1 MNQTILTES
10 IRMATIDSEWN
21 SSTWRWPN
29 TLVGQRRR
37 KIEIDWDIELIPGQR
52 LMDPEWSTLLEELR
66 SYIYTSINDP
76 RSGRPLGLG
85 SIEQRWVALKL
96 LAEFMACESY
106 SSLGELHCDS
116 SWEFMAYL
124 EENYEEGNEGAVG
137 ATRKKTH
144 SSMVRSLHV
153 LPRLWRQR
161 EAMNS
166 VGVNSLLEEPFG
178 GKTSFQVVNE
188 EMRLKRKGGLKPIPD
203 EVAFPIMNA
212 ATRYIGLPADDVI
225 KLQKDVLE
233 ALGYDYSGE
242 NGRSSTPLQYAIA
255 RELIREREFSPI
267 GKDSS
272 PWRESISL
280 VDRTYIDGRSV
291 KLSEIQGLRR
301 AVLTIVAAS
310 CTALQSGTGI
320 RAHEICGL
328 QDTSSD
334 EEKYPSCLYSTIT
347 RDGLLECFYLKGRTA
362 KRGKSRD
369 VEWLVGSRPAGSS
382 YVPPP
387 VRALQVLKE
396 ILHPW
401 RRLAQTTD
409 LLMTFAAAKG
419 LPRSKESIGHFGSC
433 YLTNLQKEFVHEC
446 VTFENLNPALHRE
459 FVAGNGLRGH
469 RWRTTFATQ
478 IYTISSGL
486 LPALRDHF
494 KHLSV
499 ATTEYGYIGSDPT
512 ILESC
517 ESAQTLSTARAMLSF
532 STGQVAMAGSMTSMV
547 SRHHLELKALIDK
560 KSGDTDEQRAV
571 AFVKDNG
578 IQLFNSSYVR
588 CFITLMPHKSSCHS
602 LAGTPTILRNRPA
615 NQFRSESICAR
626 CRASAILLEHLP
638 HWENELEESEALLR
652 RAKQSSPERLKELRV
667 EVGFADMARRIVKAL
682 KAKIAGSG
690 KEQKDYSK

>member
-1 MNQTILTES
+1 
-10 IRMATIDSEWN
+10 MATIDSEWN
-21 SSTWRWPN
+21 NSKWSWPS
-29 TLVGQRRR
+29 TLVGQRSR
-37 KIEIDWDIELIPGQR
+37 KIEIDWDIELIAGQR
-52 LMDPEWSTLLEELR
+52 LLAPEWSTLLEELR
-66 SYIYTSINDP
+66 TYIFTAINDP

-85 SIEQRWVALKL
+85 TIKHRWAGLRLV
-96 LAEFMACESY
+96 AEFMACEGY
-106 SSLGELHCDS
+106 SSIADLHGDS

-124 EENYEEGNEGAVG
+124 EENYEEGKEGGVG
-137 ATRKKTH
+137 RTRIKTH

-166 VGVNSLLEEPFG
+166 LGVNSLTVEPFG
-178 GKTSFQVVNE
+178 GKTSFQVVTE

-203 EVAFPIMNA
+203 EVAFPIMNTA
-212 ATRYIGLPADDVI
+212 ARYIGLPADDVI
-225 KLQKDVLE
+225 NLQEDVLD
-233 ALGYDYSGE
+233 ALGYANAGKE
-242 NGRSSTPLQYAIA
+242 GRASTSLQYAIA
-255 RELIREREFSPI
+255 RQLIRDREFSTI
-267 GKDSS
+267 GLDSS
-272 PWRESISL
+272 PWREPISQA
-280 VDRTYIDGRSV
+280 DRTYIDGRSF

-310 CTALQSGTGI
+310 CTVLQSGTGI

-328 QDTSSD
+328 QDVSSN
-334 EEKYPSCLYSTIT
+334 EEGYPSCLFSKIT
-347 RDGLLECFYLKGRTA
+347 KDGLLECFYLKGRTA

-382 YVPPP
+382 FLPPP
-387 VRALQVLKE
+387 VRALQVLKK
-396 ILHPW
+396 ILLPW
-401 RRLAQTTD
+401 RRLAETTD
-409 LLMTFAAAKG
+409 LLVTFAAAKG
-419 LPRSKESIGHFGSC
+419 LPRSKESIGYFGSC

-446 VTFENLNPALHRE
+446 VTFESLNPALHKE
-459 FVAGNGLRGH
+459 FVNGNGLRGH

-478 IYTISSGL
+478 LYTISSSL

-499 ATTEYGYIGSDPT
+499 TTTEYGYIGSDPT
-512 ILESC
+512 IIESC

-532 STGQVAMAGSMTSMV
+532 STGQVAMAGSMASMV
-547 SRHHLELKALIDK
+547 TRHHVELKELIDK

-578 IQLFNSSYVR
+578 IKLFNSNYVR

-615 NQFRSESICAR
+615 NQFRSEAICAS
-626 CRASAILLEHLP
+626 CRASAIQLEHLP
-638 HWENELEESEALLR
+638 HWENALAESEALLDQ
-652 RAKQSSPERLKELRV
+652 AKQSSPERLQELRV

-682 KAKIAGSG
+682 KAKISGSG
-690 KEQKDYSK
+690 KE